1 MHTRRAFLG
10 TAAGGLAASALLPA
24 WAKDSRYGNTGLAPT
39 TKDAYDF
46 RIARNPVRIDGRT
59 GMGVTINDVLPAP
72 LIRMKEGQDVT
83 LRVHNTLDEWSSIH
97 WHGLLV
103 PFDMDG
109 VPGVSF
115 PGIAPRSTFEYR
127 FPLIQA
133 GTYWYHS
140 HSAFQEQLGHYGPI
154 VIDPAGEEPAP
165 YDREYVMV
173 LSDWTFEDPH
183 RLFAELKKMG
193 DTLNFQKRTVA
204 DLAADAAED
213 GLGAAIQNRL
223 MWGNMRMTPTDIA
236 DVTGAQYT
244 YLVNGHGPKDDW
256 TGLFEPGERVRL
268 RIINASAMSIF
279 NVRIPG
285 LPMRVVNVHGLDVR
299 PVETDEF
306 QIGVAETYDVIVEP
320 EDRAYRFVAASI
332 DSSDQALATLT
343 PRLGE
348 TAEAPALR
356 PRPLLT
362 MKDMGMSGMG
372 GMAGMGAS
380 MTTPSEPGMEGQGH
394 ALDYPDAAE
403 PKMKASAAAAGMAG
417 MSMASQDAGKGGGMP
432 MDHSNMAMAAHD
444 HPMGPAVAVT
454 AMNPVSRLDEPGVGL
469 ERVPHRTLTYA
480 QLRSLR
486 PNTDVREPEREIEI
500 HLTSNMERYM
510 WAFDGVKFSDVEE
523 SIKFYQGERV
533 RLTLVNDTMMPHPIH
548 LHGMFFDLVIPG
560 YDRDPDGERY
570 LPGLHTILTKP
581 GEKLSV
587 DITPPELGDWAF
599 HCHLLYHMHAGMMQV
614 VSVLPIEERPPLE
627 MVGMGPP
634 VATNPSETSV
644 DRMNSRDHGGMEG
657 RPKASEP
664 AGTMTDMPGM
674 GGGR

>member
-1 MHTRRAFLG
+1 MG
-10 TAAGGLAASALLPA
+10 TAASGLAASALLPA
-24 WAKDSRYGNTGLAPT
+24 WARDARGGNTGLNPT
-39 TKDAYDF
+39 TQTTYDF
-46 RIARNPVRIDGRT
+46 RIARSPVRIDGRAA
-59 GMGVTINDVLPAP
+59 MGVAIDSSLPAP
-72 LIRMKEGQDVT
+72 LVRLKEGETVT
-83 LRVHNTLDEWSSIH
+83 LRVHNTLDEWSSVH

-127 FPLIQA
+127 FPLIQS

-140 HSAFQEQLGHYGPI
+140 HSAFQEQLGLYGPM
-154 VIDPAGEEPAP
+154 VIDAAGEEAAP

-193 DTLNFQKRTVA
+193 DTLNFQKRTVG
-204 DLAADAAED
+204 DLVADARED
-213 GLGAAIQNRL
+213 GFRAAIENRA
-223 MWGNMRMTPTDIA
+223 MWGGMRMTPTDIA

-244 YLVNGHGPKDDW
+244 YLVNGHGPTDDW
-256 TGLFEPGERVRL
+256 TGLFAPGERVRL

-279 NVRIPG
+279 NVRIPD
-285 LPMRVVNVHGLDVR
+285 LPMTVVNVHGLDVR

-306 QIGVAETYDVIVEP
+306 QIGTAETYDVIVEP
-320 EDRAYRFVAASI
+320 KDRAYRFVAASI
-332 DSSDQALATLT
+332 DGSDQALATLT
-343 PRLGE
+343 PRLGQI
-348 TAEAPALR
+348 AEAPALR

-372 GMAGMGAS
+372 GMAGMEMAGA
-380 MTTPSEPGMEGQGH
+380 TPSEPGMEGQGH
-394 ALDYPDAAE
+394 ALTYPETETTKGMKPE
-403 PKMKASAAAAGMAG
+403 PPSNGTAMGGAMAG
-417 MSMASQDAGKGGGMP
+417 MNMGGGEMK
-432 MDHSNMAMAAHD
+432 MEAHR
-444 HPMGPAVAVT
+444 HPDGPGVATT
-454 AMNPVSRLDEPGVGL
+454 AMNPINRLDEPGIGL
-469 ERVPHRTLTYA
+469 EHVPHRTLTYA

-486 PNTDVREPEREIEI
+486 PNADVRPPEREVEI

-510 WAFDGVKFSDVEE
+510 WAFDGVKFSDVKE

-634 VATNPSETSV
+634 VATNPDETLV
-644 DRMNSRDHGGMEG
+644 DPVNGMDHGGMEG

>member
-1 MHTRRAFLG
+1 MQTRRAFLG
-10 TAAGGLAASALLPA
+10 TAGGGLVSSALLPA
-24 WAKDSRYGNTGLAPT
+24 WARDSRYGNTGLTPT
-39 TKDAYDF
+39 TRTTYDF
-46 RIARNPVRIDGRT
+46 RIARNPVRIDGRS

-72 LIRMKEGQDVT
+72 LVRMREGQDVT

-127 FPLIQA
+127 FPLKQA

-154 VIDPAGEEPAP
+154 VIDPAGTEPAP

-204 DLAADAAED
+204 DLAADAEED

-223 MWGNMRMTPTDIA
+223 MWGDMRMTPTDIA

-256 TGLFEPGERVRL
+256 TGLFASGERVRL

-285 LPMRVVNVHGLDVR
+285 LPMTVVNVHGLDVR

-306 QIGVAETYDVIVEP
+306 QIGTAETYDVIVEP

-332 DSSDQALATLT
+332 DGSDQALATLT

-348 TAEAPALR
+348 TAKAPPLR

-362 MKDMGMSGMG
+362 ITDMGMSGMG
-372 GMAGMGAS
+372 GMAGMDAS
-380 MTTPSEPGMEGQGH
+380 MTSPSEPGMEGQGH
-394 ALDYPDAAE
+394 ALTYPE
-403 PKMKASAAAAGMAG
+403 PQTTKGMNEEPASGGRAMAGGMAG
-417 MSMASQDAGKGGGMP
+417 MSMAGQDATKGGGTS
-432 MDHSNMAMAAHD
+432 MDHSSMAMAEHN
-444 HPMGPAVAVT
+444 HPMGPGVANT
-454 AMNPVSRLDEPGVGL
+454 AMNPISRLNEPGVGL

-486 PNTDVREPEREIEI
+486 PNTDVRPPEREVEI

-510 WAFDGVKFSDVEE
+510 WAFDGVKFSDVKE

-614 VSVLPIEERPPLE
+614 VSVLPIEERPPLA

-634 VATNPSETSV
+634 KATHSGETPGEGGSG
-644 DRMNSRDHGGMEG
+644 DHGGHSGM
-657 RPKASEP
+657 
-664 AGTMTDMPGM
+664 DMPGM

>member
-1 MHTRRAFLG
+1 MLDRRLFLG
-10 TAAGGLAASALLPA
+10 SAATAVAAQALLPA
-24 WAKDSRYGNTGLAPT
+24 WARDARGGNTGLSPT
-39 TKDAYDF
+39 TSTTYDF
-46 RIARNPVRIDGRT
+46 RIARTPVRIDGRA
-59 GMGVTINDVLPAP
+59 GMGVTIDNVLPAP
-72 LIRMKEGQDVT
+72 LVRLKEGETVT

-103 PFDMDG
+103 PFEMDG

-127 FPLIQA
+127 FPLTQS

-140 HSAFQEQLGHYGPI
+140 HSAFQEQLGLYGPM
-154 VIDPAGEEPAP
+154 VIDPAGEEAAP

-193 DTLNFQKRTVA
+193 DTLNFQKRTVG
-204 DLAADAAED
+204 DLVADARED
-213 GLGAAIQNRL
+213 GLGAALKNRA
-223 MWGNMRMTPTDIA
+223 MWGGMRMAPTDIA

-244 YLVNGHGPKDDW
+244 YLVNGHGPTDDW
-256 TGLFEPGERVRL
+256 TGLFTPGERVRL

-285 LPMRVVNVHGLDVR
+285 LPMTVVNVHGLDVR

-306 QIGVAETYDVIVEP
+306 QIGTAETYDVIVEP

-332 DSSDQALATLT
+332 DGSDQALATLT

-348 TAEAPALR
+348 TADAPPLR

-372 GMAGMGAS
+372 GMARMDMDAA
-380 MTTPSEPGMEGQGH
+380 TPSEPGMEGQGH
-394 ALDYPDAAE
+394 ALTYPE
-403 PKMKASAAAAGMAG
+403 TETMKGMKPDSPSNDMALDGAMAG
-417 MSMASQDAGKGGGMP
+417 MSMGADGMEMEAHRHP
-432 MDHSNMAMAAHD
+432 DGPGVAM
-444 HPMGPAVAVT
+444 T
-454 AMNPVSRLDEPGVGL
+454 AMNPVSRLDEPGIGL

-486 PNTDVREPEREIEI
+486 PNTDVRPPEREIEI

-510 WAFDGVKFSDVEE
+510 WAFDGVKFSEVKE

-560 YDRDPDGERY
+560 YDRDEDGQRY

-614 VSVLPIEERPPLE
+614 VSVLPIKERPPLE
-627 MVGMGPP
+627 MIGIGPP
-634 VATNPSETSV
+634 VATNPDETPVEPMSGV
-644 DRMNSRDHGGMEG
+644 DRGGMEG
-657 RPKASEP
+657 QPKTSEP
-664 AGTMTDMPGM
+664 ASTMMDMPGM
-674 GGGR
+674 GGDQ